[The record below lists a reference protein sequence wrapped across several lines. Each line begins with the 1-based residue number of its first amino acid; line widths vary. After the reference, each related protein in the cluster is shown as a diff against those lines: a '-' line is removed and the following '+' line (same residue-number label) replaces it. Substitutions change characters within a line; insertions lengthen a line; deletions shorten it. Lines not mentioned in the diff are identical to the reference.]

1 MSSATPQY
9 LAFVMFPDRVSIV
22 VWKKTSGNIQILSQS
37 SLIDAPTGLDDDLS
51 RAIDTALDELGPEGL
66 NVKEALFVVAP
77 DWVEQGDLS
86 VKKKRFLKVLTHDLM
101 LEPLGYVV
109 LSDTILAHEASQSPQ
124 PYAGVIIYDTAREWI
139 IEHVENGQVHSTQK
153 IGKSQDVNADH
164 IELQSRL
171 KTLSGVQRAI
181 LVPLHSLSQAESE
194 ASIQASL
201 TTSLEVLEPSEV
213 IRIAVSIGGAE
224 ILLGNPEKAAES
236 LEEVVPVLEPSNL
249 ESDDFQT
256 VDLSALENL
265 EQELDEDMAQD
276 PELVPIVDIPHS
288 PTVWDVEPQEGGR
301 VTEVSPAGF
310 VIHRSAQ
317 DAVPDEN
324 IEYVQE
330 FDTNPVPARRGFQTP
345 KISFAFLG
353 RLKSKLL
360 SGKKKPVVIVGVV
373 VLLLLTLGSAGAYWQ
388 ILQTYTAT
396 ASVWLQPRTVEQ
408 NFTFSAGAASASSSG
423 TLPLPGEIIAE
434 TITVDTEVPTTG
446 TKVTGDPA
454 SGDVTIFNKT
464 SQTRTFA
471 AGTRITGDGKVF
483 ELIDEVSVASS
494 STDIASSTHG
504 KTDARV
510 RAIEIGPEGNIGKE
524 VRFTVANF
532 DSSSYEAIS
541 KDPFSGGTK
550 REIQAVSQKD
560 IDTAAQQLRVAAQE
574 QLNDM
579 FEQRQQDGNTIF
591 PSGQVAVT
599 AISASPKL
607 NEEAKFVTVSL
618 TASSNALQLTA
629 DQSSQEGQKLLAEQV
644 SENQELLPDT
654 VQFSAQNVTV
664 SPDGRTFLLTASVK
678 GEAVDRLLAEDL
690 KREVAGLYAARAET
704 VLGEKSGVA
713 RQEVLI
719 EPTWVRWMFP
729 NLPKDHDR
737 IKLNIKLDRAQ

>member
-9 LAFVMFPDRVSIV
+9 LAFVMFPDRISVA
-22 VWKKTSGNIQILSQS
+22 VWKKINGNIQILSQS
-37 SLIDAPTGLDDDLS
+37 SVIEALSGLDDDLS

-77 DWVEQGDLS
+77 DWVENGDLS
-86 VKKKRFLKVLTHDLM
+86 AKKKHFLKVLTHDLM

-124 PYAGVIIYDTAREWI
+124 TFSGVIIYDTAREWI
-139 IEHVENGQVHSTQK
+139 IELAENGQVQSTQK
-153 IGKSQDVNADH
+153 IGKSQDHTADH
-164 IELQSRL
+164 TELQSRL
-171 KTLSGVQRAI
+171 KTLSGVKRAI

-194 ASIQASL
+194 SSIQTTLS
-201 TTSLEVLEPSEV
+201 TSLEVLAPSEV
-213 IRIAVSIGGAE
+213 LRIAVSIGGAE
-224 ILLGNPEKAAES
+224 ILLGNPEKAAEVTEQTS
-236 LEEVVPVLEPSNL
+236 DTPNITET
-249 ESDDFQT
+249 DDFQT
-256 VDLSALENL
+256 VDLAALENL

-276 PELVPIVDIPHS
+276 AEIIPPSTTAHS

-330 FDTNPVPARRGFQTP
+330 FDINHAPPRRAFKAP
-345 KISFAFLG
+345 KISFAFLAP
-353 RLKSKLL
+353 LKAQLL
-360 SGKKKPVVIVGVV
+360 SGKKKPLMIGVAA
-373 VLLLLTLGSAGAYWQ
+373 VLILLSLGLAGAYWQ
-388 ILQTYTAT
+388 ISQTYTAT
-396 ASVWLQPRTVEQ
+396 ASVWLQPQTVEQ
-408 NFTFSAGAASASSSG
+408 NFTFSAGATSASSSG
-423 TLPLPGEIIAE
+423 TLPLPGEIISE

-464 SQTRTFA
+464 SQARTFA
-471 AGTRITGDGKVF
+471 AGTRISGDGKVF
-483 ELIDEVSVASS
+483 ELINEVTIASS
-494 STDIASSTHG
+494 SSDIASSTHG
-504 KTDARV
+504 KGDVRV
-510 RAIEIGPEGNIGKE
+510 RALEIGPEGNIGKD

-532 DSSSYEAIS
+532 DTSSYEAIS

-574 QLNDM
+574 QLNDL
-579 FEQRQQDGNTIF
+579 FEQRKQEGNTLF

-629 DQSSQEGQKLLAEQV
+629 DQSSQEGQKLLSEKV
-644 SENQELLPDT
+644 SANQELLPDT
-654 VQFSAQNVTV
+654 VEFVAQNVTV
-664 SPDGRTFLLTASVK
+664 SPDGRTFLLTANVT
-678 GEAVDRLLAEDL
+678 GQAVERLLAEDL

-704 VLGEKSGVA
+704 ILGEKSGVA
-713 RQEVLI
+713 RQEVII
-719 EPTWVRWMFP
+719 EPTWIRWMFS
-729 NLPKDHDR
+729 NLPKDYDR
-737 IKLNIKLDRAQ
+737 IKLNIKLDRTQ